1 MMASHKPLSDSS
13 VNGEWAITGPT
24 VFGRDGELEQ
34 LRKRFA
40 ARRSFLFHGPAGVGK
55 TLLLQLVLPEF
66 ANVLY
71 SPRNPTPQAL
81 CRHLAGSLLELK
93 HPVLTKACLSGM
105 ASLQAKTAVSVKGLV
120 RDALRDSKF
129 MVIVDHL
136 VRPSQAL
143 AASIR
148 ELMLNWSVPVV
159 AVSRSAHM
167 EDVGFVLPLFP
178 DRAERFALRNFDPE
192 IARRFA
198 AGCAEREGLTAENL
212 DQFLDRVVEY
222 SDGNPGG
229 VLQMIRMAKVPK
241 YAHENQ
247 IKITPLYID
256 YRIAM
261 VSQ

>member
-1 MMASHKPLSDSS
+1 MMMLA
-13 VNGEWAITGPT
+13 GRTI
-24 VFGRDGELEQ
+24 FGREEEIEQ
-34 LRKRFA
+34 LRKRFV

-55 TLLLQLVLPEF
+55 TLLLRRVFPEF
-66 ANVLY
+66 NHVLY
-71 SPRNPTPQAL
+71 SSQNPTPQAL
-81 CRHLAGSLLELK
+81 YRNLAELLVVLE
-93 HPVLTKACLSGM
+93 HPVLTKSCPRRTE
-105 ASLQAKTAVSVKGLV
+105 SLQEKTATSVKGLV
-120 RDALRDSKF
+120 RDALHDSKYL
-129 MVIVDHL
+129 VIVDHL

-192 IARRFA
+192 MARRFA
-198 AGCAEREGLTAENL
+198 AGCAERDGLTAKNIE
-212 DQFLDRVVEY
+212 QFLDRVVEY
-222 SDGNPGG
+222 SDGNPGA
-229 VLQMIRMAKVPK
+229 VLQMIRMAKAPK
-241 YAHENQ
+241 YSHENQ

>member
-1 MMASHKPLSDSS
+1 M
-13 VNGEWAITGPT
+13 
-24 VFGRDGELEQ
+24 
-34 LRKRFA
+34 
-40 ARRSFLFHGPAGVGK
+40 
-55 TLLLQLVLPEF
+55 
-66 ANVLY
+66 Y
-71 SPRNPTPQAL
+71 SPQNPTPQSL
-81 CRHLAGSLLELK
+81 YRNLAESLLELE
-93 HPVLTKACLSGM
+93 HPVLTKSCLRGTE
-105 ASLQAKTAVSVKGLV
+105 SLQAKTAISVKGLV
-120 RDALRDSKF
+120 RDALHDSKYL
-129 MVIVDHL
+129 VIVDHL

-148 ELMLNWSVPVV
+148 ELMLNWSVPVI

-167 EDVGFVLPLFP
+167 EDAGFVLPLFP

-212 DQFLDRVVEY
+212 EQFLDRVVEY
-222 SDGNPGG
+222 SDGNPGAM
-229 VLQMIRMAKVPK
+229 LQMIRMAKAPK
-241 YAHENQ
+241 YFHENQ

>member
-1 MMASHKPLSDSS
+1 MR
-13 VNGEWAITGPT
+13 T
-24 VFGRDGELEQ
+24 
-34 LRKRFA
+34 RFA
-40 ARRSFLFHGPAGVGK
+40 DRRSFLLHGPAGVGK
-55 TLLLQLVLPEF
+55 TLLLRRVFPEF
-66 ANVLY
+66 ADVLY
-71 SPRNPTPQAL
+71 SPQNSTPQAL
-81 CRHLAGSLLELK
+81 YRNLAESLLVLE
-93 HPVLTKACLSGM
+93 HPVLSKSCPRGTE
-105 ASLQAKTAVSVKGLV
+105 SLQAKTATSVKGLV
-120 RDALRDSKF
+120 RDALHNSKYL
-129 MVIVDHL
+129 VIVDHL

-178 DRAERFALRNFDPE
+178 DRAERFALRNFDAE

-198 AGCAEREGLTAENL
+198 AGCAEREGLTAENIE
-212 DQFLDRVVEY
+212 QFLNRVVEY
-222 SDGNPGG
+222 SEGNPGAM
-229 VLQMIRMAKVPK
+229 LQMIRMAKAPQ
-241 YAHENQ
+241 YSHQNQ

>member
-1 MMASHKPLSDSS
+1 MTMIAGSK
-13 VNGEWAITGPT
+13 I
-24 VFGRDGELEQ
+24 FGREEEVEH

-40 ARRSFLFHGPAGVGK
+40 ARSSFLFHGPAGVGK
-55 TLLLQLVLPEF
+55 TLLLRLVFPEF
-66 ANVLY
+66 TDVLY
-71 SPRNPTPQAL
+71 SPQNPTPQAL
-81 CRHLAGSLLELK
+81 HRNLALLLLQGR
-93 HPVLTKACLSGM
+93 HPVFTHACPDGLPT
-105 ASLQAKTAVSVKGLV
+105 LHAKTAISVKGLL
-120 RDALRDSKF
+120 REALSDSKYL
-129 MVIVDHL
+129 VVADHL

-192 IARRFA
+192 RARLFA

-212 DQFLDRVVEY
+212 KQFLDGVVEY
-222 SDGNPGG
+222 SDGNPGAI
-229 VLQMIRMAKVPK
+229 VQLIRMAKAPK
-241 YAHENQ
+241 YCHENH

-256 YRIAM
+256 YKIAM

>member
-1 MMASHKPLSDSS
+1 MMIASS
-13 VNGEWAITGPT
+13 AI
-24 VFGRDGELEQ
+24 FGRAEEVEQ

-55 TLLLQLVLPEF
+55 TLLLSLSSPEF
-66 ANVLY
+66 PDVLY
-71 SPRNPTPQAL
+71 SPQNSTPHALHRN
-81 CRHLAGSLLELK
+81 LAQLLLQVR
-93 HPVLTKACLSGM
+93 HPVFTHACPGGLL
-105 ASLQAKTAVSVKGLV
+105 SLQEKTAISVKGLL
-120 RDALRDSKF
+120 REALNDSKYL
-129 MVIVDHL
+129 VIADHL

-178 DRAERFALRNFDPE
+178 DRAERFALRNLDPE
-192 IARRFA
+192 RARLFA
-198 AGCAEREGLTAENL
+198 AGCAEREGLRAENL
-212 DQFLDRVVEY
+212 KQFLARVVEY
-222 SDGNPGG
+222 SYGNPGAI
-229 VLQMIRMAKVPK
+229 VQLIRMAKAPK
-241 YAHENQ
+241 YSHGNH

-261 VSQ
+261 VSP

>member
-1 MMASHKPLSDSS
+1 MVMLAGLTIFRREEE
-13 VNGEWAITGPT
+13 V
-24 VFGRDGELEQ
+24 EQ

-40 ARRSFLFHGPAGVGK
+40 ARRSFLLHGPTGVGK
-55 TLLLQLVLPEF
+55 TLLLRLLFPEF
-66 ANVLY
+66 TDVLY
-71 SPRNPTPQAL
+71 SPQNPTPQSL
-81 CRHLAGSLLELK
+81 YRNLAESLLELA
-93 HPVLTKACLSGM
+93 HPVLTKSCPSGTE
-105 ASLQAKTAVSVKGLV
+105 SLQVKTTTSVKGLV
-120 RDALRDSKF
+120 RDALHNSKYLL
-129 MVIVDHL
+129 IVDHL

-148 ELMLNWSVPVV
+148 ELMLNWSLPVV

-198 AGCAEREGLTAENL
+198 AGCADGEGLTAENL
-212 DQFLDRVVEY
+212 EQFLDRVVEY
-222 SDGNPGG
+222 SDGNPGA
-229 VLQMIRMAKVPK
+229 VLQMIRMAKAPK
-241 YAHENQ
+241 YSHQNQ

-256 YRIAM
+256 YRIAR